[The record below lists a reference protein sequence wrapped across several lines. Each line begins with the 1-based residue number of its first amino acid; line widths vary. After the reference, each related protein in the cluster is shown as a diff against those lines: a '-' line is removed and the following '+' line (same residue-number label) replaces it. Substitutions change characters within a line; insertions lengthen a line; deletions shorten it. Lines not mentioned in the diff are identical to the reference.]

1 MGGHHIRTDVVTSM
15 ECERPLMAPLLV
27 ARPSPRGHDKCVLVV
42 SFLNRER
49 TLIVGYSQVA
59 LGQQTKALSRAGGKR

>member
-1 MGGHHIRTDVVTSM
+1 
-15 ECERPLMAPLLV
+15 MAPLLV